1 MIDDARKEEMRQ
13 NLMELNALLLET
25 FIKILKKGT
34 AKGSTMAVILEYLKL
49 NGMMNPE
56 KATPQDHVEFME
68 AMNIGDLPFNSVD
81 EPSFE

>member
-25 FIKILKKGT
+25 FVKILKRGNP
-34 AKGSTMAVILEYLKL
+34 KGSTMAVILDYLKL

-56 KATPQDHVEFME
+56 KATPNDALAFMQE
-68 AMNIGDLPFNSVD
+68 LNIGDLPFDSVD
-81 EPSFE
+81 EPSFK